1 MAATGEGE
9 WLIKLERGWSVWMV
23 GEQQFHGSTDESF
36 RYNFGKTEFQVDFQS
51 GSEGTSTNL
60 STGKVR
66 QICFVPRGQSPP
78 SMEREPESSVQP
90 QVKEASDR
98 PVQATKADSNLP
110 TCYYLAAGT
119 SSQSYDGEY
128 HWLIELEKGWSP
140 WMPGNEPFDGNTDQP
155 LRYTLGRYD
164 FEVHFEDETHGT
176 QTNLTTGKV
185 RRIQCL
191 RKGEPVPTWEGTGI
205 RRRPANGA
213 GAELAAAPAE
223 SAAMAAQ
230 SDRLGRRAPAACP
243 SATTGAPVKGT
254 QKFSLRTSK
263 PAAATRPQ
271 VSEAAHNASVPLR
284 GPSSTPAMTTGGTM
298 PRFMRP
304 LKSKHVTC
312 LAEEVPGL
320 GEKGEGDDVKA
331 CANFIERVNAAV
343 LEALPAEQLVKLAE
357 ACAKSKAVAETILP
371 TVAKACAGA
380 VPSWSMDDVS
390 KLLFALAKV
399 KTGGDLPEIS
409 ELYGRAAEVASTNL
423 ASLSE
428 TQLIKVVL
436 ALGRIPACKEF
447 VATAAEQVVQK
458 MTTIAAPQLL
468 LLTQGLASLGA
479 DNASLTKLVEFW
491 ATTDG
496 EEIKLK
502 QLSAD
507 QVAKLAQV
515 LAPVMPTNEALW
527 KAVGSRLLDQKSS
540 LSDAGKASVLAAFP
554 ETEGPTFDDK
564 EKLLQAVKPKSSKDR
579 DRDRDRDDRKDRDDR
594 DRRPY
599 FGSLKHEVTVTVAT
613 IAGMIGG
620 GAEAETGET
629 EVEGTA
635 ATGVAAEPIVAFQPR
650 VGRCDPQDAGEY
662 LDLRPLPRRQKACRK

>member
-1 MAATGEGE
+1 MDEVVKTAVETLAAESSNFVEISKIKGDAKVRSYFRRVLFKPPWEDATWVMYFQSRPTMWEFDEKSMGAKVKSDLATQIEEAARLKRRKAAFPEALYTAVLRAGTPVETSAVIANSKDSEIAALPMDAIEALIGSLGNLPESVDPPTLQKHAEASVKVITAVPGSLEKKGATLGDIMRFFDMVMKFQPDTADQRLTHQRILTLRELCEAAARDIRKQGVGATG
-9 WLIKLERGWSVWMV
+9 
-23 GEQQFHGSTDESF
+23 
-36 RYNFGKTEFQVDFQS
+36 
-51 GSEGTSTNL
+51 
-60 STGKVR
+60 
-66 QICFVPRGQSPP
+66 
-78 SMEREPESSVQP
+78 
-90 QVKEASDR
+90 
-98 PVQATKADSNLP
+98 TKALGLLCSTAP
-110 TCYYLAAGT
+110 FHILA
-119 SSQSYDGEY
+119 
-128 HWLIELEKGWSP
+128 L
-140 WMPGNEPFDGNTDQP
+140 
-155 LRYTLGRYD
+155 TL
-164 FEVHFEDETHGT
+164 
-176 QTNLTTGKV
+176 
-185 RRIQCL
+185 
-191 RKGEPVPTWEGTGI
+191 
-205 RRRPANGA
+205 A
-213 GAELAAAPAE
+213 
-223 SAAMAAQ
+223 
-230 SDRLGRRAPAACP
+230 
-243 SATTGAPVKGT
+243 
-254 QKFSLRTSK
+254 
-263 PAAATRPQ
+263 
-271 VSEAAHNASVPLR
+271 
-284 GPSSTPAMTTGGTM
+284 
-298 PRFMRP
+298 
-304 LKSKHVTC
+304 
-312 LAEEVPGL
+312 GL

-343 LEALPAEQLVKLAE
+343 LEALPAEQLVRLAE
-357 ACAKSKAVAETILP
+357 ACAKSKAVAETILA

-458 MTTIAAPQLL
+458 MATIAAPQLL

-554 ETEGPTFDDK
+554 ETEGPTFEDK

-594 DRRPY
+594 DRRDRDRRDDRRDDRRR
-599 FGSLKHEVTVTVAT
+599 S
-613 IAGMIGG
+613 
-620 GAEAETGET
+620 
-629 EVEGTA
+629 
-635 ATGVAAEPIVAFQPR
+635 R
-650 VGRCDPQDAGEY
+650 SRDRRDRGRGDSRD
-662 LDLRPLPRRQKACRK
+662 RRRR